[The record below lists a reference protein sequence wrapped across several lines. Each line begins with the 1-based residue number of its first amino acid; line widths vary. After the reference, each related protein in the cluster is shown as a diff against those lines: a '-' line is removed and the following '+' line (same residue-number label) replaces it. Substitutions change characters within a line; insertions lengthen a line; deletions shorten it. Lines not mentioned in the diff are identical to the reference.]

1 MELPYDKCKS
11 EIRDLLVSEYPLIF
25 LRSPEESR
33 AIKCAIEA
41 HQSLIYNSDVT
52 SVTSGELFKWSSLK
66 GFEKV
71 STEST
76 DTSRFKYE
84 LLSYGFGE
92 KVGSIQEALDFL
104 QQQLQK
110 LHEQL
115 FEKQVVTKSEIQ
127 HTYIL
132 PEWSLFIGPDS
143 HKEARQLKE
152 LVISI
157 DQKRPRPRM
166 TLIILGSTWSIP
178 VILRNSVHIVD
189 LPLPNAEELY
199 QKVFKVPLEKKLIQ
213 EETARSLSKQAQGM
227 PFQAAE
233 QAARLINVRK
243 LWSNSQEAGRLLIEV
258 KKQEI
263 RKTGVL
269 EYDAP
274 QGQGFKNVGG
284 LAGIKEWIKDRRKW
298 FEEDSPQPNLRP
310 RAILLEGYPGC
321 GKTFIAKA
329 IAQEWGVPQINFD
342 ISRLRSKYVGESEGN
357 TYQALRAIEA
367 SAPNI
372 LFIDEIE
379 KAFSGV
385 GNDGAEVSTRQFG
398 MFLSWLNDHNYPIF
412 VIATSNDR
420 SKLPPELFRA
430 GRFDEIFIVIPPNTE
445 ERKDI
450 ILKKAGDYNLSNIDG
465 NILNL
470 LAEKTEGFSG
480 AELDKLVKETLY
492 ASNAQTPTQTH
503 WETVLNRIKAQ
514 YKTAKMQTLLKSY
527 LELLHSNGGILA
539 SSDEGLSFL
548 EKHLIIPTI

>member
-1 MELPYDKCKS
+1 MELPYNKCKS
-11 EIRDLLVSEYPLIF
+11 ELRDLLLSEYPLIF

-41 HQSLIYNSDVT
+41 HQSLISNSDIT
-52 SVTSGELFKWSSLK
+52 SVTSGELFRWSSIK
-66 GFEKV
+66 GFEKI
-71 STEST
+71 STEPT
-76 DTSRFKYE
+76 DPSRFKYE
-84 LLSYGFGE
+84 LLSSASGG
-92 KVGSIQEALDFL
+92 KVSSIQEALDFL
-104 QQQLQK
+104 HQQLQK

-115 FEKQVVTKSEIQ
+115 LEKQVFTKSEIQ

-132 PEWSLFIGPDS
+132 PEWSVFIGPDS

-166 TLIILGSTWSIP
+166 TLIILGTTWSIP

-199 QKVFKVPLEKKLIQ
+199 QKVFKVPLKKKLIQ

-233 QAARLINVRK
+233 QAARLINVRQ
-243 LWSNSQEAGRLLIEV
+243 LWSKPQEAGRLLIEV

-284 LAGIKEWIKDRRKW
+284 LEKIKEWIKERKKW
-298 FEEDSPQPNLRP
+298 FEEDSPQLKLRP

-420 SKLPPELFRA
+420 SKLPAELFRA

-445 ERKDI
+445 QRKDI
-450 ILKKAGDYNLSNIDG
+450 IRKKAEDYNISDIDG
-465 NILNL
+465 TILNF
-470 LAEKTEGFSG
+470 LAEKTQGFSG

-492 ASNAQTPTQTH
+492 ESGGQAPNQNHWKTVLERIKPQYQTP
-503 WETVLNRIKAQ
+503 
-514 YKTAKMQTLLKSY
+514 KMQTLLKNYS
-527 LELLHSNGGILA
+527 ELIHSNGGILA
-539 SSDEGLSFL
+539 SSDKDLNFL
-548 EKHLIIPTI
+548 EKHLIIPTE